1 MSIKKWIQELI
12 MPIFFAVVS
21 ITVMIMS
28 RSFGEEGTFPTMVA
42 VIMLLCSIYI
52 AIETIVKK
60 EMVVNVEGLHLGKVL
75 LAFGILIVYTL
86 VLKTCGYIIST
97 FFLCAF
103 IVRALGYKNIV
114 WTLACSLLTVIVTF
128 VIFKV
133 LLTVPLP
140 MILLDF

>member
-12 MPIFFAVVS
+12 MPIFFGIVSVAVMV
-21 ITVMIMS
+21 MS
-28 RSFGEEGTFPTMVA
+28 RSLGEEGTFPTMVA

-52 AIETIVKK
+52 AVEIIVKK
-60 EMVVNVEGLHLGKVL
+60 EMVLKVEGLNMGKV
-75 LAFGILIVYTL
+75 AMSFAILIVYAL
-86 VLKTCGYIIST
+86 VLKKLGYLLST
-97 FFLCAF
+97 FGLCVF

-114 WTLACSLLTVIVTF
+114 WTVICSILTVLATF

-140 MILLDF
+140 MVLLDF